1 VQKKGPKPMSDII
14 AWLVDPAERFVGY
27 LDRQVRQWAE
37 CR

>member
-1 VQKKGPKPMSDII
+1 MSDII
-14 AWLVDPAERFVGY
+14 AWLVDPAERLKAF